1 VGWAFAKIMPIAEAG
16 VYQVVAE
23 MLDLRPDDELLDVG
37 CGPGAFL
44 ATKARHVRRV
54 VGLDASP
61 VMLHEAE
68 RRLADR
74 LAAGTARLE
83 LGNAAVF
90 PHLSGTPV
98 HLFYFGRDRPVI

>member
-1 VGWAFAKIMPIAEAG
+1 
-16 VYQVVAE
+16 